1 MSHRHGCHRE
11 DHPHIGRRELLQVG
25 GLGLFGAGL
34 ADLMRLE
41 AEAAPA
47 APRGRARAVIFIFQS
62 GGPSQFETWDPKPD
76 APSEI
81 RGEYGTVATRL
92 PGVRFCEYLP
102 RLAAR
107 ADRFTVV
114 KTMHHVA
121 GRESLPDLPG
131 QADFG
136 TRLATTGGS
145 QPLWLCLCPVLRK

>member
-1 MSHRHGCHRE
+1 MPAYAPLVKRTRQDGCPSRFW
-11 DHPHIGRRELLQVG
+11 R
-25 GLGLFGAGL
+25 
-34 ADLMRLE
+34 

-47 APRGRARAVIFIFQS
+47 APRGSARARAVIFIFQS

-76 APSEI
+76 APAEV
-81 RGEYGTVATRL
+81 RGEYGTIATRL

-121 GRESLPDLPG
+121 G
-131 QADFG
+131 
-136 TRLATTGGS
+136 
-145 QPLWLCLCPVLRK
+145 